1 MNITD
6 VEDKIINN
14 SREQGIEYFEFAK
27 KWEAEFFEDM
37 GKLGVQPPDY
47 LTRVTEYMDQIIK
60 FIETIV
66 ENDYAYE
73 SNGSV
78 YFNIEN
84 YRKKFKYGKLKRVVE
99 AET

>member
-47 LTRVTEYMDQIIK
+47 LTRVTEYMD
-60 FIETIV
+60 
-66 ENDYAYE
+66 
-73 SNGSV
+73 
-78 YFNIEN
+78 
-84 YRKKFKYGKLKRVVE
+84 
-99 AET
+99 